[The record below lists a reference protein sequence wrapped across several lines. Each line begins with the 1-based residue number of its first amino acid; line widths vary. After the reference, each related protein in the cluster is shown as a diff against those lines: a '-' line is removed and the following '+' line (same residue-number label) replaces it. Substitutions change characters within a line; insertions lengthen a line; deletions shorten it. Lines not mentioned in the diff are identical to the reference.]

1 MVKFGT
7 LEYYKKWAETINRD
21 EQVSKSGLSATVL
34 NVFEDLKTPEGME
47 KAFFMKYEDGKVTEV
62 REARPDE
69 EAEFVTRTTYSMFAG
84 IAKGEVDPQQAK
96 PKYSL
101 MKALR
106 HMGTWKRIQE
116 IAKEMKDVEY

>member
-7 LEYYKKWAETINRD
+7 LEYYKKWAEAINRD

-34 NVFEDLKTPEGME
+34 NVFEDLKTAEGME
-47 KAFFMKYEDGKVTEV
+47 KAFFMKYEDGKVTDV